1 MLGKQGWRLAPAF
14 DVNPNTDKEAH
25 VLNLDEAD
33 NRPSLVTVLATAD
46 YYRLKAT
53 AAKAILQ
60 EVRTLVRQWETAA
73 KRLGLPAEE
82 RLEMAGAFAAAV
94 KNDDFLRQCLKA

>member
-25 VLNLDEAD
+25 VLDLDEAH

-60 EVRTLVRQWETAA
+60 EARTLVRQWETAA
-73 KRLGLPAEE
+73 KCLGLPAEG
-82 RLEMAGAFAAAV
+82 RLEMAGTFAASEE
-94 KNDDFLRQCLKA
+94 

>member
-60 EVRTLVRQWETAA
+60 EARTLARQWETAA
-73 KRLGLPAEE
+73 KRLGLTAEE
-82 RLEMAGAFAAAV
+82 RLEMAGTFAASEE
-94 KNDDFLRQCLKA
+94 